1 MKHKTIYI
9 SILLLL
15 LSSLVTAQNK
25 LNGYLETAAANN
37 PGLQAKFNE
46 YMAALEVAPQVN
58 TLPDPQLA
66 FALFISP
73 VETRVGPQQLKISAS
88 QFFPW
93 FGTLDALEKAAAE
106 AAKAKYE
113 QFEEAKSKLFN
124 DVKAEYFNLYLN
136 RKSSMILKENIRLLQ
151 SIQQIA
157 TIKIEA
163 GSASMADEYRL
174 EMELNELKNELAK
187 VDDNQAALETGF
199 KNLLHN
205 DEAFNIELPDSLW
218 ETNFAHSKSAALD
231 SVRLKNHRLLELDM
245 KQAALTYRKEAA
257 THEGK
262 PGFKV
267 GIDYTVIGKGDN
279 NLSGKDALIFPS
291 VGISIPLYRNKYKA
305 MVNEVAYLETA
316 NRLAASDKANSLE
329 TLFEKSWN
337 EYTDAARRIGLNG
350 QQLELA
356 RKTLNV
362 LESEYVTSGNNF
374 EELLRI
380 ERKVLQYHLAFEIAK
395 TDKQAAVAFLNYLMG
410 KGLNHDL

>member
-1 MKHKTIYI
+1 MKHKTRYI

-15 LSSLVTAQNK
+15 ISSLVTAQDT
-25 LNGYLETAAANN
+25 LNDYLESAAANN

-46 YMAALEVAPQVN
+46 YMAALEVVPQVN

-66 FALFISP
+66 FAWFINP
-73 VETRVGPQQLKISAS
+73 VETRVGPQQFKISAS

-93 FGTLDALEKAAAE
+93 FGTLDAREKAATE

-136 RKSSMILKENIRLLQ
+136 RKSSMILKENIRLLE

-163 GSASMADEYRL
+163 GTASMADEYRL
-174 EMELNELKNELAK
+174 EMELNEMKNQLALLN
-187 VDDNQAALETGF
+187 DNQTALETGF
-199 KNLLHN
+199 KNLLHTN
-205 DEAFNIELPDSLW
+205 EAFNIEMPDSLW
-218 ETNFAHSKSAALD
+218 ETNLPISKTAALD
-231 SVRLKNHRLLELDM
+231 SVKLKNHRLLELDM
-245 KQAALTYRKEAA
+245 KQAALAYRKEVAEN
-257 THEGK
+257 EGR

-267 GIDYTVIGKGDN
+267 GFDYTIIGKGDN
-279 NLSGKDALIFPS
+279 NLAGTDAFVFPS
-291 VGISIPLYRNKYKA
+291 VGISLPLYRSKYKA
-305 MVNEVAYLETA
+305 MVNEVAHLETA

-337 EYTDAARRIGLNG
+337 EYTDAKRRVALNAE
-350 QQLELA
+350 QLELA

-362 LESEYVTSGNNF
+362 LESEYATSGNNF

-380 ERKVLQYHLAFEIAK
+380 ERKVLQYHLAFEKAK
-395 TDKQAAVAFLNYLMG
+395 TDKQAAIAFLNYLMG
-410 KGLNHDL
+410 KG